1 MHGSSLA
8 QIIMRDVL
16 PSLVMRGRRIVLSV
30 SFSAST
36 HFRSA
41 SYVACFPDS
50 RSKVPECTDVP
61 VCTTIEFL
69 ILTVS
74 WEVKGSSILHGSSG
88 TKVGGARSTRW
99 V

>member
-1 MHGSSLA
+1 MGH
-8 QIIMRDVL
+8 QICVSPICGYTSGHV
-16 PSLVMRGRRIVLSV
+16 VAIVLSV
-30 SFSAST
+30 SFPAST